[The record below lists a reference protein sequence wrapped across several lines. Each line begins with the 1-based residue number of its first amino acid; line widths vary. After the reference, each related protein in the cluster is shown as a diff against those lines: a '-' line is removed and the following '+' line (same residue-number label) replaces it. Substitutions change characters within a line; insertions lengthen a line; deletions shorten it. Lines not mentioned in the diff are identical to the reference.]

1 MSTSGRRTPDV
12 SGASPCVS
20 PSSVPLRG
28 LAQRLPGLWYRP
40 WLAWPLW
47 PLLPFSWLFRG
58 MVALRRVLFRWGIL
72 ASRQLAVPV
81 IVVGNLTVGG
91 SGKTPFVI
99 WLVGQLRARGWRP
112 GIVSR
117 GYGGDYGKECTA
129 AGGALPVSPD
139 TPASLAGDEPVLL
152 ARRCRVPVYVG
163 RDRAA
168 AGEALLAANPHCN
181 MIVADDGLQH
191 YRLRRC
197 AEIAVFDGRGVG
209 NGHLLP
215 AGPLREPPARLRATT
230 AIVWN
235 SRPECHATVPA
246 CDDAPGSHRF
256 VAESQGAEMARQFT
270 GLTQPQFAM
279 CLAAGEFYAL
289 KNPDLRCTAAALR
302 GQRLH
307 AVAGIGDPRR
317 FFAQLAA
324 LGLEFS
330 EHPFPDHHRYTPADL
345 DFAREGVLLMTE
357 KDAVKCAALP
367 VREAWVL
374 PVEARFDASCASML
388 LELLVEKLDGCSP
401 A

>member
-1 MSTSGRRTPDV
+1 MPASGRRLHDA
-12 SGASPCVS
+12 SSASPR
-20 PSSVPLRG
+20 PSLSSAPLDG
-28 LAQRLPGLWYRP
+28 LAQCLPGLWYRP
-40 WLAWPLW
+40 RLAWPLW
-47 PLLPFSWLFRG
+47 PLLPLSWLFRG
-58 MVALRRVLFRWGIL
+58 VVALRRALFRRGIL
-72 ASRQLAVPV
+72 ASRPLAVPV

-117 GYGGDYGKECTA
+117 GYGGDYGEECA
-129 AGGALPVSPD
+129 AAEGILAVSPD
-139 TPASLAGDEPVLL
+139 TPAALAGDEPVLL
-152 ARRCRVPVYVG
+152 ARRCRAPVYVG
-163 RDRAA
+163 RDRTA
-168 AGEALLAANPHCN
+168 AGEALLAANPHCDV
-181 MIVADDGLQH
+181 IVADDGLQH

-197 AEIAVFDGRGVG
+197 VEIAVFDGRGVG

-215 AGPLREPPARLRATT
+215 VGPLREPLARLRETT

-235 SRPECHATVPA
+235 STLECRAPVPGG
-246 CDDAPGSHRF
+246 DEAPGRRAPVS
-256 VAESQGAEMARQFT
+256 EGCDSGAARHFA
-270 GLTQPQFAM
+270 GLAQPRFAM
-279 CLAAGEFYAL
+279 HLVAGEFYAL
-289 KNPDLRCTAAALR
+289 KDPALRCAAAALR
-302 GQRLH
+302 GKRLH

-317 FFAQLAA
+317 FFEQLTA

-345 DFAREGVLLMTE
+345 DIAEDGVLLMTE

-374 PVEARFDASCASML
+374 PVEARFDAARASAL
-388 LELLVEKLDGCSP
+388 LELIVEKLDGCAP